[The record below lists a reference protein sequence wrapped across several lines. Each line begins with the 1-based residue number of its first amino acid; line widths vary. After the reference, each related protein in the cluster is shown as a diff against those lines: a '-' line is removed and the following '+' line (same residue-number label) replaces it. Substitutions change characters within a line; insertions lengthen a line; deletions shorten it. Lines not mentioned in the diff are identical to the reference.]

1 MAWQPHPDASEVW
14 RDGGEAGP
22 ADPTREAAQL
32 LLKEGQKF
40 LEVEHKELLVTVPAG
55 CSEGQ
60 KFCMQS
66 PHGGLFNFTVRAGV
80 SAGQQMRVR
89 VPAQQPLTLEVVG
102 DMLSRQQPD
111 AEETAAEAERLGCAY
126 ACHSDSTPLLPLIKS
141 LARFSGYPSLRLR

>member
-1 MAWQPHPDASEVW
+1 MAVAGSWARLRPPHPDASEVW

-66 PHGGLFNFTVRAGV
+66 PHGGSSTSPCERA
-80 SAGQQMRVR
+80 SPRA
-89 VPAQQPLTLEVVG
+89 
-102 DMLSRQQPD
+102 SRC
-111 AEETAAEAERLGCAY
+111 ACGCR
-126 ACHSDSTPLLPLIKS
+126 HSG
-141 LARFSGYPSLRLR
+141 R